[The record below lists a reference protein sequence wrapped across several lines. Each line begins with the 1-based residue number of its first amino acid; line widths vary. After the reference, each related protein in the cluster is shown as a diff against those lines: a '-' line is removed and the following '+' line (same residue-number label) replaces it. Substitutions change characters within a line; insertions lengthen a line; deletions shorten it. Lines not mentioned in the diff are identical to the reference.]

1 MSDTKKNA
9 IAAASNEAVVA
20 ILALPTKSAQ
30 IRALAAEGFPR
41 GEISQIL
48 TNHYGKLVR
57 YQHVRNV
64 LETKLASQD

>member
-9 IAAASNEAVVA
+9 IAAADQEAVKEA
-20 ILALPTKSAQ
+20 LKLPTKSAQ
-30 IRALAAEGFPR
+30 IRALAALNYPR

-48 TNHYGKLVR
+48 TNHYGKEVR

-64 LETKLASQD
+64 LVTKLGGQE